1 MQQDQLPQPPKP
13 LAEMTE
19 EEITPDERE
28 LLMKEVEAMRRE
40 MDRMY
45 LANRYL
51 RTPRPQGNQP
61 LRTKKVT

>member
-1 MQQDQLPQPPKP
+1 
-13 LAEMTE
+13 MTE

-28 LLMKEVEAMRRE
+28 LLMEEVEAMRRE
-40 MDRMY
+40 MDRRY